1 MRVLVTGGTG
11 FLGSPLGE
19 ELRRRGHE
27 VAACGRRD
35 GDLSEPG
42 LAERLIERHRPD
54 ILVHLAARVGRLAGE
69 SDPAETVRQNAGMT
83 LLVARACAAAG
94 TRLAYGS
101 TSEVYGNRGDSAA
114 LEDEP
119 ITVLPESVYGLSKR
133 WGEEAARLTCPD
145 VMLLRFSGPY
155 GPGTAPSRGRGAIQ
169 TMLDQARAGQPI
181 PAFRD
186 VERSW
191 CWIGDAVEGAALVLE
206 HGETGAWNVGRDDAH
221 VSMADAARL
230 ACRAAGAPGELVEEV
245 DPPAGLAA
253 RHRISTAKLESLGW
267 RPTVDL
273 EEGMRR
279 TLEWLG
285 SGG

>member
-1 MRVLVTGGTG
+1 MRLLVTGGTG
-11 FLGSPLGE
+11 FLGSYLGE
-19 ELRRRGHE
+19 ELRLRGHE
-27 VAACGRRD
+27 VASCGRRD
-35 GDLSEPG
+35 GDLSEAAV
-42 LAERLIERHRPD
+42 AERLIERHRPD
-54 ILVHLAARVGRLAGE
+54 VLVHLAARVGRLAGE
-69 SDPAETVRQNAGMT
+69 NDPAETVRQNAGLA
-83 LLVARACAAAG
+83 LLVARACKAAG

-101 TSEVYGNRGDSAA
+101 TSEVYGNLGDAAA

-119 ITVLPESVYGLSKR
+119 IAALPESVYGLSKR

-145 VMLLRFSGPY
+145 AMLLRFSGPY

-169 TMLDQARAGQPI
+169 TMLDQARNGQPI
-181 PAFRD
+181 PAFRG

-191 CWIGDAVEGAALVLE
+191 CWVGDATKGAALVLE
-206 HGETGAWNVGRDDAH
+206 HGQAGAWNVGRDDAH

-230 ACRAAGAPGELVEEV
+230 ACRIAGAPEALVEEV

-267 RPTVDL
+267 SPTVEL

-279 TLEWLG
+279 TLDWLA